1 MPPNPPPPPGQSA
14 AVPPQLLQLTNKGL
28 HTMENSLSAVPPGSQ
43 NLAKNVVV
51 SYDGLLSGRRG
62 IKQYGTSLAAL
73 TSIATTEVFQEFA
86 YKGTTLIWY
95 GDATAGISADARYYF
110 GYDSDLA
117 GTWIQTTHPFSGP
130 SYQLTDTYR
139 SAQSNDNIYFTSTT
153 GILKTDAPANALY
166 QAGGLPGLDG
176 TATLTGSSGFMSD
189 GTEVA
194 YRMTWTFTDANNNA
208 VQGTPSTRLVI
219 ANGSGHSSN
228 VSLTYTI
235 PVGATT
241 AYKWQIYRTIMSAS
255 VSTDPGDEE
264 QLAAEGNPTSGEIT
278 ARSFTVVDA
287 LPESELGAAL
297 YTNSGQQGIAQA
309 NNIPPVASDMC
320 FFVGYMIYGS
330 VTTQQ
335 LFQLSLLATGPSSG
349 IQSGDTFTVTRGS
362 STFTLHADTTETPA
376 TGHFKVFTGGTPADD
391 ILDTKLSLVH
401 VLNLYASN
409 TLVYAFDASDSASAS
424 SLPGD
429 FYLQERGIGGGVF
442 GVASSRSTC
451 WNPALTATPSDN
463 PSLAGGGAGSGLCS
477 KYLQPESVP
486 VANTIAVGNP
496 NFEWLRCLPLRNSV
510 IVLKADGLFQ
520 LTGSTYPFSVTTL
533 DTGTILTAPESPAV
547 MNNQV
552 FAYTNQGIVAISET
566 GPGII
571 SRPIENQLQ
580 VISSYLYPQFPAVSF
595 GTAYQ
600 TDRKYLFS
608 TISESDQFLKAT
620 TQYVYDTITETW
632 TNYVYPIPVW
642 DIIESPVD
650 HRLYVT
656 SADSAYP
663 NVFRER
669 KTFTRVDGAD
679 IELPITIVAYTGNLI
694 TVNSTATA
702 TVGWSLAQLT
712 LESAEDPAIILGIS
726 KITAIVDATHLRVA
740 DSNVI
745 WDTTGGQFSRL
756 EQPIPIDVIYNPITC
771 GNPSGVKF
779 FQEIQ
784 FFFQQVDFSF
794 INFLFYSDLAPVPLT
809 AATPISLVPKFFS
822 SGWGSGSWGGFAW
835 GGGEATAQSFR
846 TYIPLLAKR
855 AHWLTTEIQISEAMT
870 TFSFAGLILTYRDYS
885 TRSK

>member
-1 MPPNPPPPPGQSA
+1 MAKNEQIVGGKG
-14 AVPPQLLQLTNKGL
+14 VPTENIQLTSKGL
-28 HTMENSLSAVPPGSQ
+28 YTMPNSLSEVPAGSQ
-43 NLAKNVVV
+43 LLAANVVV

-62 IKQYGTSLAAL
+62 IKQYGTSFAAL
-73 TSIATTEVFQEFA
+73 TTISTTEVFQEFA
-86 YKGTTLIWY
+86 YKGTTLVWY
-95 GDATAGISADARYYF
+95 GDSTVGITNSNRYFF

-117 GTWIQTTHPFSGP
+117 GTWVQTTHPFSGP

-189 GTEVA
+189 MTEVA

-208 VQGTPSTRLVI
+208 IQGVPSTRLVI
-219 ANGSGHSSN
+219 ANNTGHTSN

-235 PVGATT
+235 PVGETT
-241 AYKWQIYRTIMSAS
+241 KWQWQIYRTIMSAS
-255 VSTDPGDEE
+255 GTTDPGDEE
-264 QLAAEGNPTSGEIT
+264 QLAAEGFPTSGEIA
-278 ARSFTVVDA
+278 ARSFTVIDA

-309 NNIPPVASDMC
+309 NNIPPVANDMC
-320 FFVGYMIYGS
+320 FFVGYIIYGA

-335 LFQLSLLATGPSSG
+335 TFLLSLLSTDGASG
-349 IQSGDTFTVTRGS
+349 LAVGDTFTVARGS
-362 STFTLHADTTETPA
+362 DTFTLTASTSENVSL
-376 TGHFKVFTGGTPADD
+376 GHFLLTTGGTPADD
-391 ILDTKLSLVH
+391 ILATKLSLIH

-409 TLVYAFDASDSASAS
+409 DFVYAYDASDSATAS

-429 FYLQERGIGGGVF
+429 FYIQERGVGGSVF
-442 GVASSRSTC
+442 GVASSNATA
-451 WNPALTATPSDN
+451 WNPVLTTTPSDN
-463 PSLAGGGAGSGLCS
+463 PSLAGGGSGSGLCS

-520 LTGSTYPFSVTTL
+520 LTGSTFPFTVTTL

-552 FAYTNQGIVAISET
+552 FAYTNQGVVAISET

-580 VISSYLYPQFPAVSF
+580 IISSYLYPQFPAVTF
-595 GTAYQ
+595 GTSYQ
-600 TDRKYLFS
+600 TDRKYLLS
-608 TISESDQFLKAT
+608 TISSSDTFQKAT

-632 TNYVYPIPVW
+632 TNYIYPIPVW

-650 HRLYVT
+650 HRLYVA
-656 SADSAYP
+656 SADFTYP

-669 KTFTRVDGAD
+669 KTFTRVDSAD
-679 IELPITIVAYTGNLI
+679 IELPITIVSYTGNTI
-694 TVNSTATA
+694 TVNSTTNV

-712 LESAEDPAIILGIS
+712 LESTADPAIILGIS
-726 KITAIVDATHLRVA
+726 VITSIVDSTHLTVA
-740 DSNVI
+740 DTNII
-745 WDTTGGQFSRL
+745 WDTSGGQVTRV
-756 EQPIPIDVIYNPITC
+756 EQPIPISVIYNPITC
-771 GNPSGVKF
+771 GNPSMVKF

-784 FFFQQVDFSF
+784 FFFQQADFSSIDF
-794 INFLFYSDLAPVPLT
+794 FFYSDLAPVPFT
-809 AATPISLVPKFFS
+809 SAQPISLVPNLFS
-822 SGWGSGSWGGFAW
+822 SGWGSGAWGEFAW
-835 GGGEATAQSFR
+835 GGSTSVSQSLR
-846 TYIPLLAKR
+846 TYIPMNAKR
-855 AHWLTTEIQISEAMT
+855 AHWLTVQIELDQAMT
-870 TFSFAGLILTYRDYS
+870 DFSFAGLILTYRDYS
-885 TRSK
+885 TRTK